1 MMVWAWRWATS
12 RESVLLAISGRWDR
26 RQPRSTART
35 TMALP
40 LRSGD
45 RYRQA
50 TLDGLERLATVLAG
64 GEDPGEP
71 VEETVTAPARTI
83 PTQEETA
90 KSNAFTWIVALL
102 AVGTIVPMLTWWI
115 FSR

>member
-1 MMVWAWRWATS
+1 
-12 RESVLLAISGRWDR
+12 
-26 RQPRSTART
+26 
-35 TMALP
+35 
-40 LRSGD
+40 
-45 RYRQA
+45 
-50 TLDGLERLATVLAG
+50 
-64 GEDPGEP
+64 